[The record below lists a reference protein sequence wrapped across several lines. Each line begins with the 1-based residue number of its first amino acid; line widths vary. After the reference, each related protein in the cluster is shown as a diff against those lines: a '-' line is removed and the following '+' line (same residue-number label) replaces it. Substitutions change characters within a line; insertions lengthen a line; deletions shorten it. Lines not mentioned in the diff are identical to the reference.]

1 MSLFIGFLSACY
13 LLFFSSISREMS
25 FGFGTG
31 MFLVAGVGR
40 PNVVFQLK
48 MICSRRETWIC
59 NCPSVF
65 SFLSD
70 SQTPE
75 YTVSFSQKLNS
86 EMWSLG
92 TLVQI
97 FILLEHPDWI
107 WSLGCGW
114 FGSISHTKCAW
125 ASKASGSESSISRK
139 HPASWTCAWQSS
151 AHGKPWKCCMPASP
165 GVVCGAHPSAQ
176 EFLLSLNP
184 VPMCGIHPS
193 AQGLLVL
200 SVVSQNWHY
209 GEP

>member
-1 MSLFIGFLSACY
+1 MPSFRKLIFHYVSFIGFLSACY
-13 LLFFSSISREMS
+13 LLFCSPISREMS
-25 FGFGTG
+25 FSSGTG
-31 MFLVAGVGR
+31 TFLVAAVGR

-48 MICSRRETWIC
+48 LICNRRETCIC
-59 NCPSVF
+59 DCPSAF

-92 TLVQI
+92 TVVQI
-97 FILLEHPDWI
+97 FILLEHPAWI
-107 WSLGCGW
+107 WSLGCGS

-125 ASKASGSESSISRK
+125 ASEASGSESSVSRK

-151 AHGKPWKCCMPASP
+151 AREKPWNCCMPASSVIKPCSDVWRPPICP
-165 GVVCGAHPSAQ
+165 GIACS
-176 EFLLSLNP
+176 LS
-184 VPMCGIHPS
+184 
-193 AQGLLVL
+193 
-200 SVVSQNWHY
+200 SVTKLKLWHY